1 MSEDPPST
9 PPPVEGPQPPVV
21 PTTARVNS
29 GWPPPVAP
37 AAQPPP
43 SPPIWDPAR
52 FAIQAIGLTK
62 RFDQQVAVDAIT
74 LEVPQG
80 SFFGLL
86 GPNGAGKSTTLAM
99 TTGLLRPDGGNIM
112 VNGLPVWP
120 DPSAVKATIGV
131 VPENLL
137 LFERL
142 SAIEFLTYV
151 GRFRH
156 LDPGQVETRS
166 EALLKALDLES
177 AGNKLIAD
185 YSQGMRKKISLAG
198 ALLHGPNLLILD
210 EPFESVDPVS
220 QRSIRYILDQVI
232 AAGGTVVF
240 SSHVMATVEEL
251 CDWVAIMHLGRVVR
265 SGPMAEVTV
274 GERLD
279 DVFAQVVG
287 SDVARPPPL
296 DWLSEQ
302 ADSTGPTG
310 HTKQRQP
317 VEQSASDPDPWSP
330 DR

>member
-1 MSEDPPST
+1 M
-9 PPPVEGPQPPVV
+9 
-21 PTTARVNS
+21 
-29 GWPPPVAP
+29 
-37 AAQPPP
+37 
-43 SPPIWDPAR
+43 WDPAR

-62 RFDQQVAVDAIT
+62 RFGQHVAVDAIT
-74 LEVPQG
+74 LEVPRG

-99 TTGLLRPDGGNIM
+99 TTGLLRPDGGNIV

-120 DPSAVKATIGV
+120 DPAAVKATIGV
-131 VPENLL
+131 VPESLL

-142 SAIEFLTYV
+142 SATEFLTYV

-156 LDPGQVETRS
+156 LDNDQIERRT
-166 EALLKALDLES
+166 EDLLRALDLES
-177 AGNKLIAD
+177 AGSKLIAE
-185 YSQGMRKKISLAG
+185 YSQGMRKKISLAA

-265 SGPMAEVTV
+265 SGPMADVTV

-287 SDVARPPPL
+287 SDVARPPTL
-296 DWLSEQ
+296 DWLSRNSG
-302 ADSTGPTG
+302 DVGPAG
-310 HTKQRQP
+310 R
-317 VEQSASDPDPWSP
+317 
-330 DR
+330 

>member
-1 MSEDPPST
+1 M
-9 PPPVEGPQPPVV
+9 
-21 PTTARVNS
+21 
-29 GWPPPVAP
+29 
-37 AAQPPP
+37 
-43 SPPIWDPAR
+43 WDPAR

-62 RFDQQVAVDAIT
+62 RFGQHIAVDAIT
-74 LEVPQG
+74 LEVPRG

-99 TTGLLRPDGGNIM
+99 TTGLLRPDGGNIV

-120 DPSAVKATIGV
+120 DPTAVKAGIGV

-142 SAIEFLTYV
+142 SATEFLTYV

-156 LDPGQVETRS
+156 LDPDQIEIRT
-166 EALLKALDLES
+166 EDLLRALDLES

-185 YSQGMRKKISLAG
+185 YSQGMRKKISLAA

-265 SGPMAEVTV
+265 SGLMAEVTV

-287 SDVARPPPL
+287 SDVARPPTL
-296 DWLSEQ
+296 DWLSGQ
-302 ADSTGPTG
+302 ADRTERYGPTG
-310 HTKQRQP
+310 RP
-317 VEQSASDPDPWSP
+317 EPPGPP
-330 DR
+330 DRTERYGPTGRPEPPGPPDRTERFGPPRGQGKSGQ